1 MASLER
7 VDDSH
12 SARSTLTGRILVVD
26 DEEPMRKLLDEML
39 TLGGH
44 EVVTAVDGQDGIE
57 RLQQERFDVIISDL
71 SMPRKTGVDVLNAAK
86 SVDPNYPVV
95 IITGY
100 PSPETAEKLIRI
112 GASEFITKP
121 FEMERVHI
129 TITKL
134 LAMRKFG
141 SSLMSE
147 PVPVT
152 DENRAPEGLEDEIW
166 TYPQFFRLLR
176 KEIGRSRTGERTF
189 SLLIFEIDDIE
200 RHVELDGEEGVRE
213 LSKTLAEALILVT
226 PPGAFI
232 GRTNR
237 VEYGLILPDKTKEDA
252 AALGERVQANSE
264 WYFRTTFGAACFP
277 VDGLDAESLIN
288 QVRSQI
294 LSIRQ
299 ERGEISS

>member
-1 MASLER
+1 MVSRER
-7 VDDSH
+7 ADETH
-12 SARSTLTGRILVVD
+12 GAEGALTGRILVVD
-26 DEEPMRKLLDEML
+26 DEEPMRKLLHEML

-86 SVDPNYPVV
+86 SLDPNYPVV

-100 PSPETAEKLIRI
+100 PSPETAEKLIRV

-121 FEMERVHI
+121 FEMDKIHI

-141 SSLMSE
+141 SVVMSE
-147 PVPVT
+147 PAP
-152 DENRAPEGLEDEIW
+152 DENRAPDSLDDEVW
-166 TYPQFFRLLR
+166 TYPQFHRLLR
-176 KEIGRSRTGERTF
+176 KEIGRSQTGGHTF

-200 RHVELDGEEGVRE
+200 RHLELDGEEGVRE
-213 LSKTLAEALILVT
+213 LDKTLAEALILVT

-232 GRTNR
+232 GRTGR
-237 VEYGLILPDKTKEDA
+237 AEFGLILPDKTKMDA
-252 AALGERVQANSE
+252 TALGELVQANSE
-264 WYFRTTFGAACFP
+264 WYFRMTFGAACFP
-277 VDGLDAESLIN
+277 EDGQDAESLDR

-294 LSIRQ
+294 RSIRQ
-299 ERGEISS
+299 ERGETSS

>member
-1 MASLER
+1 MASRER
-7 VDDSH
+7 VDDSRGTD
-12 SARSTLTGRILVVD
+12 SKLIGRILVVD

-39 TLGGH
+39 TIFGH

-57 RLQQERFDVIISDL
+57 RLQEERFDVIISDL

-86 SVDPNYPVV
+86 SVDPDYPVV

-121 FEMERVHI
+121 FEMDRVHI

-141 SSLMSE
+141 STLMAG
-147 PVPVT
+147 PAT
-152 DENRAPEGLEDEIW
+152 GANRAMEGLEDEVW

-176 KEIGRSRTGERTF
+176 KEVGRSRTSDSTF
-189 SLLIFEIDDIE
+189 TLLMVEIDDIE
-200 RHVELDGEEGVRE
+200 RHIELDGEEGIGE
-213 LSKTLAEALILVT
+213 LNKTLAEALILNT

-232 GRTNR
+232 GHTSRT
-237 VEYGLILPDKTKEDA
+237 EFGLILPDRAKEDA
-252 AALGERVQANSE
+252 VALGERVQANSE

-277 VDGLDAESLIN
+277 MDGQDAESLMS
-288 QVRSQI
+288 VARSRI
-294 LSIRQ
+294 RSIKEEGGELS
-299 ERGEISS
+299 S